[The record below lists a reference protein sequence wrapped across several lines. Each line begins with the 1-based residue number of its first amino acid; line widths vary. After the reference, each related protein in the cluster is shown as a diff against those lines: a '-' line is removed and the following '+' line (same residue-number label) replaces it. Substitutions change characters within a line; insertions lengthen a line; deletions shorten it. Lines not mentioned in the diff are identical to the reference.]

1 VRRSTPVTA
10 AGVFES
16 TPCELPASVL
26 SMGFEGCELSPVF
39 GDDARPS
46 PFLGVGAAD
55 VRRGVIPH
63 SAPSSLGDTLPL
75 LEPRW
80 GSWIVFTA

>member
-26 SMGFEGCELSPVF
+26 SMGFEGCEWSPVF
-39 GDDARPS
+39 GDEATPS
-46 PFLGVGAAD
+46 PFGVGWAD

-80 GSWIVFTA
+80 SSWIGFTE